1 MLRISASCSCVSPF
15 FSRSSFI
22 LKPNFLAISP
32 ISTALERD
40 YGFETGGAN
49 RDPKGDIESAE
60 AYEAGAF
67 WKEDSE
73 NKIPPEFLENQL
85 LVPMDHRTVADFT
98 DGTSYRFEGNDGG
111 MSWSTPWLAGM
122 YVLAKQADPDITPE
136 KFWKTA
142 LETADNCTN
151 NDSGKF
157 VGKIV
162 NPQRLIE
169 AIKTQKQNSP

>member
-1 MLRISASCSCVSPF
+1 MAPGYEELQ
-15 FSRSSFI
+15 
-22 LKPNFLAISP
+22 KAIARAKEEGVFVV
-32 ISTALERD
+32 STALRQD
-40 YGFETGGAN
+40 YGFTTIGAN
-49 RDPKGDIESAE
+49 RDSKGDIESAE

-73 NKIPPEFLENQL
+73 NRLSQEYFENL
-85 LVPMDHRTVADFT
+85 LLIPMDHSTVADYT

-122 YVLAKQADPDITPE
+122 YVLAKQTDPDITPE
-136 KFWKTA
+136 NFWKIA

-151 NDSGKF
+151 NDTGKF

-162 NPQRLIE
+162 NPQKLIE
-169 AIKTQKQNSP
+169 AIRNKDYL